1 MFITQ
6 WEVNSR
12 HCGKQLNC
20 SPIPCWPNFIY
31 HHRNI
36 TFLIR
41 HVMRIK
47 RTINKGI
54 PSIRHET
61 KFSKWNYQLKPY
73 HITAINI
80 TAVVSLPDNNYV
92 LDSDYNFYSGCG
104 NISHFYKLVLQR
116 TTLTQTIR
124 LHYHIKPCQSVT

>member
-1 MFITQ
+1 MCFLLSLVDHEEIGELDLSDLVSNNTSVFAKLLSNEESMKVMLLIVITQ
-6 WEVNSR
+6 WEVNNR

-20 SPIPCWPNFIY
+20 SPIPCGPNFIY

-61 KFSKWNYQLKPY
+61 KFSK
-73 HITAINI
+73 
-80 TAVVSLPDNNYV
+80 
-92 LDSDYNFYSGCG
+92 
-104 NISHFYKLVLQR
+104 
-116 TTLTQTIR
+116 
-124 LHYHIKPCQSVT
+124 